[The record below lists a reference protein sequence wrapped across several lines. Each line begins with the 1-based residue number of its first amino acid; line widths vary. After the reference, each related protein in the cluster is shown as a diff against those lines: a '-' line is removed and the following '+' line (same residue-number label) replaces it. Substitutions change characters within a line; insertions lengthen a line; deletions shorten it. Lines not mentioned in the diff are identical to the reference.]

1 MSSTKRNLVLV
12 LLAVDALA
20 PLGCSGNTVLGRDP
34 MSQPFDGGAGGTPI
48 SSTPGQGGNDDAGGA
63 SGSAGGAS
71 GGAGGATGGA
81 GGATGGAGGATGG
94 AVTCG
99 TDAKTDSAPG
109 WIVFDS
115 DRANFNRD
123 IYMIRANGSS
133 LTRLTTESGIDKEPA
148 ISPKGDL
155 MAFTSDRG
163 GSLQIYLM
171 DLASKTVTRL
181 TNLPAGA
188 DQSSFS
194 HDGKLVTFHSDASV
208 FVIHPDGTGLT
219 MVATGLG
226 AFNAYFWPHFRL
238 DDQGLVF
245 DRNNEIDTVA
255 LDGTGLR
262 MVVRNTTTTI
272 KSPSVSP
279 ISGDVAYH
287 ALCSGSGA
295 LSIWTTPFSEN
306 TSVCEGRRL
315 TPVDEPASQRVA
327 WGPND
332 TFAYE
337 RVDTTTNV
345 GSIALIARTPGSVP
359 CVLTPDLADNRNP
372 TWSP

>member
-1 MSSTKRNLVLV
+1 MSSTKRNLLLV
-12 LLAVDALA
+12 LFAAGPLAS
-20 PLGCSGNTVLGRDP
+20 LGCSDRVLGVDP
-34 MSQPFDGGAGGTPI
+34 PSPPSSGGTGGTPV
-48 SSTPGQGGNDDAGGA
+48 SPASGQGGSDVGGASGGTGGA

-71 GGAGGATGGA
+71 GGVVACGA
-81 GGATGGAGGATGG
+81 GAATDT
-94 AVTCG
+94 
-99 TDAKTDSAPG
+99 APG

-115 DRANFNRD
+115 DRTDFNRD
-123 IYMIRANGSS
+123 IYMIRANGSG
-133 LTRLTTESGIDKEPA
+133 LTRLTTESSIDKEPA

-163 GSLQIYLM
+163 GSLQIYVM
-171 DLASKTVTRL
+171 DLASQSKTVTQL
-181 TNLPAGA
+181 TNLAAGA

-226 AFNAYFWPHFRL
+226 AFNAYFWPRFRL

-262 MVVRNTTTTI
+262 MVVQNTTTTI

-287 ALCSGSGA
+287 ALCSGSSSGG
-295 LSIWTTPFSEN
+295 LSIWTTPFSQN
-306 TSVCEGRRL
+306 TSVCGGRRL

-337 RVDTTTNV
+337 RVDTTSNV

-359 CVLTPDLADNRNP
+359 CVLTPGTADNRNP
-372 TWSP
+372 TWAP

>member
-1 MSSTKRNLVLV
+1 MSSTKPNLVLV
-12 LLAVDALA
+12 LFAAGALA
-20 PLGCSGNTVLGRDP
+20 PLGCSDNRVLGAEP
-34 MSQPFDGGAGGTPI
+34 LSPPSDGGTGGTPI
-48 SSTPGQGGNDDAGGA
+48 SPTSGQGGNAVDGA
-63 SGSAGGAS
+63 SGGGGGAS
-71 GGAGGATGGA
+71 GGVVA
-81 GGATGGAGGATGG
+81 
-94 AVTCG
+94 CG
-99 TDAKTDSAPG
+99 TGAATDTAPG

-115 DRANFNRD
+115 DRTDFNRD

-133 LTRLTTESGIDKEPA
+133 LTRLTTESSIDKEPA

-163 GSLQIYLM
+163 GSLQIHLM
-171 DLASKTVTRL
+171 DLASKTVTQL
-181 TNLPAGA
+181 TNLAAGA

-208 FVIHPDGTGLT
+208 FVIHPDGTGLA

-262 MVVRNTTTTI
+262 MVVQNTTTTI

-287 ALCSGSGA
+287 ALCSGSWPGA
-295 LSIWTTPFSEN
+295 LSIWTTPFSQN

-337 RVDTTTNV
+337 RVDTTSNI

-359 CVLTPDLADNRNP
+359 CVLTPGLADNRNP